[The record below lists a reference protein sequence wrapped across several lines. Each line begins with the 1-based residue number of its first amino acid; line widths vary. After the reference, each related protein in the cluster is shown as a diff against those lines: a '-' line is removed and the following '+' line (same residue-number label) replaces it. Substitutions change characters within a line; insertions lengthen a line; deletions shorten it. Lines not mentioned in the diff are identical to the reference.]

1 MKPKKQKSKSPV
13 DLSENFKLVK
23 TRRNNRTKMKI
34 MAGLLVMFLVT
45 VLISTFFI
53 PKSKTSIDYEEQF
66 PDGMNENIAPQYGQI
81 SDVNQ
86 IVQEKKRKDNLLNN
100 TPSNPVMPPTQQ
112 TVDVTVNMP
121 EPTVRAA
128 KPVREYTYKVD
139 EKKLGEFFSSSK
151 KTPQNETYQ
160 TEETQQKNR
169 TVQSFKPKNQ
179 PQSTKTTEITP
190 PTETIETTSNLE
202 KTEDTQPEF
211 IL

>member
-1 MKPKKQKSKSPV
+1 MKLKKQKSKSPI

-45 VLISTFFI
+45 VLISTFVI

-66 PDGMNENIAPQYGQI
+66 PDGINETIAPHYGQI

-86 IVQEKKRKDNLLNN
+86 IVQQKKKKDNLLNS
-100 TPSNPVMPPTQQ
+100 TPSNPIMPPTQQ

-121 EPTVRAA
+121 EPTVRVA

-151 KTPQNETYQ
+151 KTPQTETYR
-160 TEETQQKNR
+160 TEETQ
-169 TVQSFKPKNQ
+169 
-179 PQSTKTTEITP
+179 
-190 PTETIETTSNLE
+190 
-202 KTEDTQPEF
+202 
-211 IL
+211 